1 MLDTSTQEV
10 CVGSYHLDREV
21 QRTRCLE
28 AVFRAKGAL
37 LNSPQRMNHR
47 TPSMFYAHKPVIVLR
62 ARVLEHYTSTRTLCI
77 DDNQRITVL

>member
-10 CVGSYHLDREV
+10 CVGSYHLDLDREV

-37 LNSPQRMNHR
+37 LNSPQRMNTER
-47 TPSMFYAHKPVIVLR
+47 LRCFMLTNLLLSCAPAFWSTTLAPALCVLTIIS
-62 ARVLEHYTSTRTLCI
+62 E
-77 DDNQRITVL
+77 

>member
-10 CVGSYHLDREV
+10 CVGSYHLDLDREV

-37 LNSPQRMNHR
+37 LNSPQRMNTER
-47 TPSMFYAHKPVIVLR
+47 LR
-62 ARVLEHYTSTRTLCI
+62 CFCSQTCYCPARPRSGALH
-77 DDNQRITVL
+77 

>member
-1 MLDTSTQEV
+1 MLDTSTQDV

-37 LNSPQRMNHR
+37 LNSPQRMNTER
-47 TPSMFYAHKPVIVLR
+47 LRCFMLTNLLLSCAPAFWSTTLAPALCVLTIIS
-62 ARVLEHYTSTRTLCI
+62 E
-77 DDNQRITVL
+77 

>member
-37 LNSPQRMNHR
+37 LNSPQRMNTDR
-47 TPSMFYAHKPVIVLR
+47 LQCVMLTNLLLSCAPAIWNTTLAPALCVLTIIS
-62 ARVLEHYTSTRTLCI
+62 E
-77 DDNQRITVL
+77 

>member
-21 QRTRCLE
+21 QRTRCLG

-37 LNSPQRMNHR
+37 LNSPQRMNLSLIH
-47 TPSMFYAHKPVIVLR
+47 I
-62 ARVLEHYTSTRTLCI
+62 
-77 DDNQRITVL
+77 